1 MRIDLVTIEVKP
13 EFRDRFIAE
22 TLLNAKGSKENEPG
36 VVRWDVFADIDNPNK
51 FFLNEVYKDVDAEND
66 HMTTAHY
73 HRWKKATQNWFAK
86 PYEVSVCNSVFP
98 QDADWE

>member
-22 TLLNAKGSKENEPG
+22 TLLNAKGSTENEPG

-51 FFLNEVYKDVDAEND
+51 FFLYEVYKNIASEND
-66 HMTTAHY
+66 HMNTAHY
-73 HRWKKATQNWFAK
+73 HRWKKATKNWFAK
-86 PYEVSVCNSVFP
+86 PYQVSVCNSVFP
-98 QDADWE
+98 M

>member
-51 FFLNEVYKDVDAEND
+51 FFLYEVYKDVNAED
-66 HMTTAHY
+66 EHIKTAHFQ
-73 HRWKKATQNWFAK
+73 RWEKTTENCLAK
-86 PYEVSVCNSVFP
+86 PYKASVCNSMFP
-98 QDADWE
+98 NDTDW